1 MAPGLHFWVGQ
12 IIMGASC
19 HWPAPWAYPL
29 EHQLKKVMS
38 TPTYFLQECP
48 TCGRSLRISVQ
59 HLGAQVACKHCSAR
73 FQACDLDSGLS
84 PPEDSG
90 IGLLRRA
97 DELLHAVEKRRSE
110 VKDAAD
116 TERT

>member
-12 IIMGASC
+12 ITMDVSC
-19 HWPAPWAYPL
+19 HWPAPW
-29 EHQLKKVMS
+29 
-38 TPTYFLQECP
+38 PTYFLQECP

-73 FQACDLDSGLS
+73 FQACDPESGLS
-84 PPEDSG
+84 SPEDSA

-97 DELLHAVEKRRSE
+97 DELLHAVEKRRSG
-110 VKDAAD
+110 VKDSAD
-116 TERT
+116 TERM